1 MLIDD
6 VPISKRFITLYKS
19 AGIKELYPPQQQ
31 LVASGALQAR
41 GNVVLS
47 TPTASGKTF
56 ASELL
61 IAKALEAGKKA
72 VYVVPLRALAHEKYT
87 EFLKYEELGYHVR
100 LEMGDLDSS
109 KYKRKPDFDIL
120 VTTAEKCDSILRSK
134 PDWFTGVGVLVM
146 DEVHL
151 IASDR
156 GPVYEILISKFQM
169 LYGDMQVLALS
180 ATIGNAE
187 ELSTWLN
194 AKLIQSTWRPVELK
208 EEVEVGKDKY
218 VKIKELVLRSVAGG
232 GQVLVFVNSRKSAEA
247 VAERLGADL
256 HLADDKEKILKLEDE
271 ILSALSTPTSQCRR
285 LGGCVRGGT
294 AFHHAGITNRQ
305 RVLVEDAFKAG
316 LLKAIVAT
324 PTLAAGVNLPSR
336 MVIVRDVHRYDEDG
350 AGYIPVLE
358 YKQQVGRAGR
368 PKYDTYGEAVLIAKT
383 EHEKEFFLEKYVCG
397 EVEPIY
403 SQLGVEP
410 VLRFHILAAVASG
423 FSRTEKALM
432 EFFRS
437 TFFGHQY
444 GLEGFE
450 LRIKNIVKK
459 LSSWAF
465 LKEENNF
472 LLPTALGRR
481 VSELYI
487 DPQTAYNYLQ
497 ILSKA
502 EAENK
507 FPAVGLLE
515 LLCDAAE
522 MPLLRIRRQEE
533 AKLWEDA
540 CRSADELFRDLS
552 GFDLD
557 ATFIERFRTAKLF
570 EQWINEETEEHILE
584 TYNVAPGTLHQ
595 RLKIAEW
602 LAYSAAELSDLV
614 GLKKSA
620 KEMKRLEI
628 RIENGVKEELLAL
641 VAIKGI
647 GRVRARKLF
656 SSGIRTVSDLKKTE
670 TKKLAAILGEKT
682 AENIKKEINKEEE
695 K

>member
-1 MLIDD
+1 
-6 VPISKRFITLYKS
+6 
-19 AGIKELYPPQQQ
+19 
-31 LVASGALQAR
+31 
-41 GNVVLS
+41 
-47 TPTASGKTF
+47 
-56 ASELL
+56 
-61 IAKALEAGKKA
+61 
-72 VYVVPLRALAHEKYT
+72 
-87 EFLKYEELGYHVR
+87 
-100 LEMGDLDSS
+100 
-109 KYKRKPDFDIL
+109 
-120 VTTAEKCDSILRSK
+120 
-134 PDWFTGVGVLVM
+134 M

-169 LYGDMQVLALS
+169 LYGDVQVLALS

-187 ELSTWLN
+187 ELAEWLS
-194 AKLIQSTWRPVELK
+194 AKLIASTWRPVELK
-208 EEVEVGKDKY
+208 EEVVVGKDKY
-218 VKIKELVLRSVAGG
+218 VKIKELVSRSVAGG

-247 VAERLGADL
+247 VAERLGSDL
-256 HLADDKEKILKLEDE
+256 KLAEDEERIRKLEDE
-271 ILSALSTPTSQCRR
+271 VLSALPSPTSQCRR
-285 LGGCVRGGT
+285 LSSCIGGGT
-294 AFHHAGITNRQ
+294 AFHHAGITNKQ
-305 RVLVEDAFKAG
+305 RVLIEDAFKSG

-336 MVIVRDVHRYDEDG
+336 MVIVRDVQRYDEDG

-368 PKYDTYGEAVLIAKT
+368 PKYDTYGEAALIAKT
-383 EHEKEFFLEKYVCG
+383 ESEKEYFTEKYVCG
-397 EVEPIY
+397 EPEPIY

-423 FSRTEKALM
+423 FSRTDKALM

-450 LRIKNIVKK
+450 FRIKNIIKK
-459 LSSWAF
+459 LTEWDL
-465 LKEENNF
+465 LKTENNY
-472 LLPTALGRR
+472 LLPTSLGRR

-487 DPQTAYNYLQ
+487 DPQTAYNYIQ

-515 LLCDAAE
+515 ALCDAAE

-557 ATFIERFRTAKLF
+557 AMFLERFRTAKLF
-570 EQWINEETEEHILE
+570 MQWINEETEEYILE

-595 RLKIAEW
+595 RLQIAKW
-602 LAYSAAELSDLV
+602 LAYSASELSDLV

-620 KEMKRLEI
+620 KEMKHLEV
-628 RIENGVKEELLAL
+628 RIESGVKEELLVL

-656 SSGIRTVSDLKKTE
+656 GAGIRTVADLKKTE
-670 TKKLAAILGEKT
+670 TKKLAALLGEKT
-682 AENIKKEINKEEE
+682 AENIKEEIEKESKTLLLRCVRVYRLQFVVDVEEQQYE
-695 K
+695 LEVHPQEEVVYYQQYCADYEEDYRHYDRQHKAVVVSSSQAA